1 MWQSIPAFVLVGAVS
16 GIAGLGGGVM
26 IVPLLSSVLLLPTRR
41 ALATSAFMIG
51 ITSCMAGSI
60 YFAQGQLV
68 PEATTLLVAGV
79 LPGAIIGAAMQRRWS
94 ALALRRVFALLLLAF
109 ALRVIWRALN
119 GNGA

>member
-1 MWQSIPAFVLVGAVS
+1 
-16 GIAGLGGGVM
+16 
-26 IVPLLSSVLLLPTRR
+26 
-41 ALATSAFMIG
+41 
-51 ITSCMAGSI
+51 
-60 YFAQGQLV
+60 
-68 PEATTLLVAGV
+68 VAGV